1 MKKYAGTLTWMLGA
15 IPWGITASI
24 NLSEN
29 KTGFAIVQILL
40 AVLFVFHGIS
50 ALKKIKKIRQNRPSC
65 SIRY

>member
-1 MKKYAGTLTWMLGA
+1 MKKYAGMLTWMLGA
-15 IPWGITASI
+15 ILWGITASI

-50 ALKKIKKIRQNRPSC
+50 ALRKNQEDPSE
-65 SIRY
+65 